1 MGRWSDVWILRMTRP
16 LTTTLRSRRRSRSSG
31 ILATIALSLLVV
43 ASPAAAAGPPYPSPV
58 AGQHVYDTAGVLSV
72 ATVAEAERIAGGIEA
87 RTGSRV
93 VVYTQLKPESDTPTA
108 AEADARALI
117 DQWRIGRTGLDD
129 GLVVLFD
136 LDESLRHGQVQLYA
150 GSGFDAAYLSA
161 SQRQTIF
168 EDVMLPLLR
177 TGDLDG
183 ALLASLQEIDKAAT
197 VDHAQALEGSN
208 AVSEILAFLVS
219 LIRAIFG

>member
-1 MGRWSDVWILRMTRP
+1 M
-16 LTTTLRSRRRSRSSG
+16 
-31 ILATIALSLLVV
+31 
-43 ASPAAAAGPPYPSPV
+43 GPPYPTPV

-72 ATVAEAERIAGGIEA
+72 ATVAEAERISAGIEA
-87 RTGSRV
+87 RTGSQV
-93 VVYTQLKPESDTPTA
+93 VVYTQLKPESDTPAA

-117 DQWRIGRTGLDD
+117 DQWGIGRAGLDD

-136 LDESLRHGQVQLYA
+136 LDETLRHGQVQLYA
-150 GSGFDAAYLSA
+150 GSGFAAAYLSP

-183 ALLASLQEIDKAAT
+183 AVLASLQEIDKATT
-197 VDHAQALEGSN
+197 VDRARALEGSS
-208 AVSEILAFLVS
+208 AMSTILAFLMS
-219 LIRAIFG
+219 LIRAVFG